1 MKLWQK
7 EIKLDERAEKFTV
20 GNDPAIDLEL
30 VKYDCLASLA
40 HAKMLEAAGILS
52 RREALNLEREL
63 KNVIAFSQS
72 NKFRIRTR
80 DEDGHTAIEN
90 YLVRRLGSTGKKI
103 HAARSRND
111 QVLAALRLYSKDKLR
126 HTEAS
131 LVGLINRLA
140 KLRKK
145 FAAVE
150 IPGYTHSRKAMPY
163 TIGKYFGAFADAF
176 RDDILLLRTAS
187 RINDQNPLGSAAG
200 YGTGLPI
207 DRRLTTRLLSFRK
220 TQWNELYAQN
230 SRGKFE
236 GIILFALSQIML
248 DLQKLAQDLIL
259 YSMDEFG
266 FFALPPEFCTGSSIM
281 PHKKNPD
288 VLEIARAK
296 FSVVHAHYLRVVDIL
311 KGLPSGYHRDLQLTK
326 EPLMSGFRETIETLD
341 IMDAVLARLKV
352 NRKKCRLACTKEIY
366 SADRA
371 YDLVRKGMPFRDAYR
386 KIARRSSHR

>member
-7 EIKLDERAEKFTV
+7 EIELDERAEKFTV

-63 KNVIAFSQS
+63 KNVIALSQS
-72 NKFRIRTR
+72 NKFRIRTQ

-326 EPLMSGFRETIETLD
+326 EPLMCGFRETIETLE
-341 IMDAVLARLKV
+341 IMDVVLARLKV

>member
-7 EIKLDERAEKFTV
+7 EYGLDERVEKFTV
-20 GNDPAIDLEL
+20 GIDPVLDLEL
-30 VKYDCLASLA
+30 IKFDCLASIA
-40 HAKMLEAAGILS
+40 HTRMLEATRILS

-63 KNVIAFSQS
+63 KNIIALSQS
-72 NKFRIRTR
+72 NKFRIRAR

-90 YLVRRLGSTGKKI
+90 HLVRRLGATGKKI

-111 QVLAALRLYSKDKLR
+111 QVLVALRLYSKDRLR
-126 HTEAS
+126 HTEATLS
-131 LVGLINRLA
+131 KLIRQLA

-145 FAAVE
+145 FAAVK

-163 TIGKYFGAFADAF
+163 TVGKYFGAFGDAF
-176 RDDILLLRTAS
+176 RDDLSLLRTAL

-200 YGTGLPI
+200 YGTSLPI
-207 DRRLTTRLLSFRK
+207 DRRLTTRLLKFRK

-266 FFALPPEFCTGSSIM
+266 FFALPKEFCSGSSIM

-296 FSVVHAHYLRVVDIL
+296 FSIVHAHYLRVIDIL

-326 EPLMSGFRETIETLD
+326 EPLIRGFGETIETLEV
-341 IMDAVLARLKV
+341 MSLVLAGLEV
-352 NRKKCRLACTKEIY
+352 NRKKCNQACTEEIY

-371 YDLVRKGMPFRDAYR
+371 LKLVREGVPFRDAYR

>member
-63 KNVIAFSQS
+63 KNVIALSQS

-326 EPLMSGFRETIETLD
+326 EPLTSGFRETIETLD

>member
-63 KNVIAFSQS
+63 KNVIALSQS